1 MEFSPLLALDLGSAD
16 AVVKL
21 RLNQVEKMLPVKLDL
36 PTTIAPNQRVQVDVP
51 QMTSSNLHE
60 RFRWPTD
67 KVLLLSMGV
76 VATPGPTKDNPFTD
90 AVTDA
95 VPMLKSPPRADAL
108 LFVESAGV
116 SAPQP
121 RQPPPA
127 RPACR
132 SNRFRGGTNGE
143 WRILEA
149 RHSPLPI
156 PHSQFF
162 GR

>member
-1 MEFSPLLALDLGSAD
+1 M
-16 AVVKL
+16 KL

-36 PTTIAPNQRVQVDVP
+36 PTTVAPNQRVQVDVP

-76 VATPGPTKDNPFTD
+76 VATPGPTKDNPVTD

-95 VPMLKSPPRADAL
+95 VPMLKTPPRADAL

-116 SAPQP
+116 VAPSA
-121 RQPPPA
+121 RAAAA
-127 RPACR
+127 RAATSAAAVVPGTVLGYDEL
-132 SNRFRGGTNGE
+132 RGMTDDGD
-143 WRILEA
+143 
-149 RHSPLPI
+149 
-156 PHSQFF
+156 
-162 GR
+162 